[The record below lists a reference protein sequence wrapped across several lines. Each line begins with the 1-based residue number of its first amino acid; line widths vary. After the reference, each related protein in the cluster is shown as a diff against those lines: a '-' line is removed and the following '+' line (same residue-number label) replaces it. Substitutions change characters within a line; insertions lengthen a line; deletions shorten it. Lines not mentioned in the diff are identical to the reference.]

1 MVFFWLLKF
10 SVSVSSI
17 VQLLVLVSEIVQIF
31 GLGLIHN
38 SNFWSWSQA
47 LFKSIFTSLT
57 SFIRKLRLRPLLA
70 DMGKLCDK
78 KSFKVSGFVLAF
90 FKSTFLLIFKYTEG
104 VFFLKTICVEAQ
116 SG

>member
-1 MVFFWLLKF
+1 MLKF

-104 VFFLKTICVEAQ
+104 VFFFKTICVEAQ